1 MAGSKSKDTIIRD
14 AKKVISIEKQAID
27 DLQKRFT
34 KPGFRDNFASAIDL
48 LYKCKGKVVV
58 MGIGK
63 SGIIAQKIVATFNST
78 GTYSIFLHTADTIHG
93 DLGAIRE
100 DDVVLII
107 SKSGSTNDIKTLL
120 PIFKSQKIKIVSIV
134 GNMKSELA
142 RLSDYTIDASVNIE
156 ACPHNLAPTSSTT
169 VTLVIGD
176 AIAIS
181 LLQKKGFSENDFA
194 TLHPG
199 GNLGAKLLLKVEDI
213 MVKGDD
219 IPRVKENAML
229 KEVIYEMSS
238 KRLGCT
244 AVVNGKSI
252 KGFITDGDIRRYL
265 EKNMNLENTKAKDV
279 MTKNPKKAR
288 SNMLAKRALE
298 FMEDNKITQLLVSDS
313 DGKLA
318 GIVHMHKL
326 IETGL

>member
-1 MAGSKSKDTIIRD
+1 MAVSKSKEQVLSN
-14 AKKVISIEKQAID
+14 AKKVVEIEKSSIA
-27 DLQKRFT
+27 DLQKKFSN
-34 KPGFRDNFASAIDL
+34 PGFRDNFAGAIDL
-48 LYKCKGKVVV
+48 IYKCKGKVVV

-107 SKSGSTNDIKTLL
+107 SKSGSTNDIKTLI
-120 PIFKSQKIKIVSIV
+120 PIFKSLKIKIVSIT
-134 GNMKSELA
+134 GNTKSELA
-142 RLSDYTIDASVNIE
+142 RLSDYTIDASVSKE

-176 AIAIS
+176 TMAIS
-181 LLQKKGFSENDFA
+181 LLHRKGFTENDFA

-213 MVKGDD
+213 MVTGEG
-219 IPRVKENAML
+219 IPLVKENATM
-229 KEVIYEMSS
+229 KEVIYEISS
-238 KRLGCT
+238 KRLGCA
-244 AVVNGKSI
+244 AVTTGKVI

-265 EKNMNLENTKAKDV
+265 ENNLNLEKTKARDI
-279 MTKNPKKAR
+279 MTKKPKMIKEGL
-288 SNMLAKRALE
+288 LAKAALE
-298 FMEDNKITQLLVSDS
+298 FMENNKITQLIVTDKN
-313 DGKLA
+313 GKLA